1 MRKKHIGGQDFVLQK
16 KETQNVIKEKRRK
29 VWREI
34 RALLLV
40 IFSAAVLG
48 YAFITFVMQ
57 TVTVKGP
64 SMEPLLESGDTVLL
78 NKLSYLFGSAERG
91 DVVAIKAI
99 GSDDYYDI
107 KRVIGIPGDK
117 VAVVGGKFL
126 INDKPIPEE
135 YDPGTVYSVGRLT
148 SSIVLGEN
156 EYFVIGDNLS
166 SSEDSRFSTYG
177 NVMKNSIR
185 GRITYQLTKG
195 KRGKIGGGNATEEE
209 TGNTGTEGTTAE

>member
-1 MRKKHIGGQDFVLQK
+1 MKRKHIGGQDFILQK
-16 KETQNVIKEKRRK
+16 KETQNAQREKRRK
-29 VWREI
+29 TIREI
-34 RALLLV
+34 RAVLLV
-40 IFSAAVLG
+40 IFSAAILG

-57 TVTVKGP
+57 TVKVRGP
-64 SMEPLLESGDTVLL
+64 SMESTLQDGDVVVL
-78 NKLSYLFGSAERG
+78 NKLSYVFGSVERG

-107 KRVIGIPGDK
+107 KRVLAIPGDK
-117 VAVVGGKFL
+117 VAIVGGHFL
-126 INDKPIPEE
+126 VNDKEPDES
-135 YDPGTVYSVGRLT
+135 YNPGTVTSPGRMT

-185 GRITYQLTKG
+185 GRIIYCLTEG
-195 KRGKIGGGNATEEE
+195 KKGKIGK
-209 TGNTGTEGTTAE
+209 